1 MVGEPFEAIRRDD
14 GSTVLSVSTAVD
26 TGAFVYRLARAGGR
40 ERLSWRDRSGKRLEP
55 YFDFDGRNVEL
66 SPDGRRAVVVRGS
79 DLWLIDLPRALP
91 TRFTSGE
98 GFEGSPAWSP
108 DSTKVAFVNK
118 SGAQLKALTG
128 AESTLLQADQRE
140 VGLPIRIGVATG
152 STCSTDTIVATTNG
166 DLWALP
172 LVGEAKPFP
181 VVETRF
187 DETRGQFSPDGR
199 WVSYESNES
208 GRNEVYVRP
217 FNRAGVPIPIS
228 VGGGSEARWN
238 GNGRELFYI
247 GAGARMMAV
256 DVRASADGNSLE
268 AGVARELF
276 TTQIAGGG
284 ARHRTARSITRCRQT
299 ARGFS
304 SMKRWKATCPIR

>member
-1 MVGEPFEAIRRDD
+1 
-14 GSTVLSVSTAVD
+14 
-26 TGAFVYRLARAGGR
+26 
-40 ERLSWRDRSGKRLEP
+40 
-55 YFDFDGRNVEL
+55 
-66 SPDGRRAVVVRGS
+66 
-79 DLWLIDLPRALP
+79 
-91 TRFTSGE
+91 
-98 GFEGSPAWSP
+98 
-108 DSTKVAFVNK
+108 VAFVSK

-128 AESTLLQADQRE
+128 AESTLLQGNR
-140 VGLPIRIGVATG
+140 VAAPMDWSRDG
-152 STCSTDTIVATTNG
+152 KYLLYHRVVATTNY
-166 DLWALP
+166 DLWALL

-208 GRNEVYVRP
+208 GRNDVYVRP

-247 GAGARMMAV
+247 GAGARLMAV
-256 DVRASADGNSLE
+256 DVRASADGDSLE
-268 AGVARELF
+268 VGVARELF

-284 ARHRTARSITRCRQT
+284 AQPPERKFNYAVSSDGTRFLINE
-299 ARGFS
+299 ALEGDVPNPLIVVLNWKPS
-304 SMKRWKATCPIR
+304 SPQ